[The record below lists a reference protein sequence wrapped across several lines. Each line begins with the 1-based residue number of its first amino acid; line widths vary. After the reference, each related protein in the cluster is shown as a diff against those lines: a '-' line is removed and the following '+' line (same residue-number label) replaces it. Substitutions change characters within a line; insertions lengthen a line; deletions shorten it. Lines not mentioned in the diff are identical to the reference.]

1 MSARQCPLS
10 QGTEVVAYDVQRSPT
25 VPFAAAETS
34 RIEGCSPALG
44 RLGLLP
50 DLLGCHGQLVH
61 QIALELPLGGLAGEV
76 CGEWL
81 STGACSRAR
90 TSPSTNR

>member
-1 MSARQCPLS
+1 MPARQRPLS
-10 QGTEVVAYDVQRSPT
+10 KGTEVEAYDVQRSPT
-25 VPFAAAETS
+25 ALSAAAGAS
-34 RIEGCSPALG
+34 RLEECPPALG

-50 DLLGCHGQLVH
+50 DLLGRHGQLVH